1 MLSLF
6 KQHQEALLAA
16 QEAATDADDL
26 ASKKMELD
34 ALFAAEKKKL
44 KKAEKQEKAKAKQ
57 EAVNAG
63 LAKQTK
69 AAKVEEFQLLNK
81 KYVKHSRWY
90 DFQRARSAIW
100 EATGGEPFNYTPR
113 GGRIGSSHHRSHHVT
128 TSGLCYKISA
138 KTRTS
143 AAILWVAEDNEE
155 EGPVDA
161 LEGELSLSELNVS
174 ETAAKLAQ
182 STAMKTFLA
191 SYLSKTPEQVIEAD
205 DDARAEY
212 YKILI
217 SGKEPSL
224 AAMKEALQE
233 AGEAGVEAAT
243 RPSRKG
249 TAKLLLDILKAEQDA
264 TEDSADEA
272 EGVEREE

>member
-26 ASKKMELD
+26 ASKKTELD
-34 ALFAAEKKKL
+34 ALFAAEKKKI
-44 KKAEKQEKAKAKQ
+44 KKAERTEKAKVRQ

-69 AAKVEEFQLLNK
+69 AAKVDEFELLKK

-90 DFQRARSAIW
+90 DYQRARSAIW

-128 TSGLCYKISA
+128 TSGLCYKISS

-161 LEGELSLSELNVS
+161 LEGELNLSELNVS

-205 DDARAEY
+205 EDARAEY
-212 YKILI
+212 YKILT

-249 TAKLLLDILKAEQDA
+249 TAKLLLDILMVEQDA
-264 TEDSADEA
+264 NEDSANEA
-272 EGVEREE
+272 EGEEREE